1 MEYLS
6 ILNGLILIYVIFR
19 LGRID
24 KGKIKNI
31 VLGVLVII
39 AALIGVFLNR
49 PWIFF
54 VLEFIILFLFDVF
67 YDEEPLKGQILWI
80 IPLFLVVAIV
90 SIFIDFQYSLTITL
104 GITLITIWIVT
115 VQFTWIRLALLIG
128 IYILLSLVKPLWLE
142 TILSILIFLL
152 LDEIFIRL
160 QAKFDIRTKEFQQSL
175 LQSQYDEIKNIYLQ
189 MRGWRHDYHNHMQTM
204 KAHLAANNLKA
215 LGKYLD
221 ELERDLDSIDT
232 MVKSGN
238 DMVDAIINSKLS
250 IANKSNIK
258 LNVKVDVLPEL
269 PIGDVDL
276 CVIIGNILDNA
287 IESCRKI
294 PEENRFIRL
303 YMDTV
308 GQQFYLSVQNSAKE
322 ILNFNERNYISTK
335 RGEHGFGMKRVSL
348 LVEKYN
354 GYLNLQNEPGI
365 FATEVTIP
373 LIK

>member
-1 MEYLS
+1 
-6 ILNGLILIYVIFR
+6 
-19 LGRID
+19 
-24 KGKIKNI
+24 
-31 VLGVLVII
+31 
-39 AALIGVFLNR
+39 
-49 PWIFF
+49 
-54 VLEFIILFLFDVF
+54 
-67 YDEEPLKGQILWI
+67 
-80 IPLFLVVAIV
+80 
-90 SIFIDFQYSLTITL
+90 
-104 GITLITIWIVT
+104 
-115 VQFTWIRLALLIG
+115 
-128 IYILLSLVKPLWLE
+128 
-142 TILSILIFLL
+142 
-152 LDEIFIRL
+152 
-160 QAKFDIRTKEFQQSL
+160 
-175 LQSQYDEIKNIYLQ
+175 
-189 MRGWRHDYHNHMQTM
+189 
-204 KAHLAANNLKA
+204 
-215 LGKYLD
+215 
-221 ELERDLDSIDT
+221 
-232 MVKSGN
+232 
-238 DMVDAIINSKLS
+238 MVDAIINSKLS